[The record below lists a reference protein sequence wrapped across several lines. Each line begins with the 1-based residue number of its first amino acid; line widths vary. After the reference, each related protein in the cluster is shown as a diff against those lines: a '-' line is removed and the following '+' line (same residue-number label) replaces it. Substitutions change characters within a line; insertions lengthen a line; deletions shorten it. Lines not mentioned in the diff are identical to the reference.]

1 MGWSVLA
8 SVATAVAIVSLT
20 YLYSGVDADS
30 VPRKWSTP
38 TPQPPRDAPHAA
50 VPPPYTASSV
60 TGAVIQMDASHHLS
74 DGSTTNSNLLAV
86 DIKGQGPVPFSVA
99 RWNPGDLSPRLGPRR
114 PYSQP
119 NLAILMEMRGFDT
132 DDPENAAVQAWSP
145 SINMGVMMASVA
157 LNGQQWNRSKPVFYG
172 TVACATSSRAY
183 GYNMDDGTFT
193 NKEPN
198 LDITVGQAGAEE
210 EGSIDVAIAWFPYYQ
225 GWIGGYLNAPDPPAY
240 RPSSRSS
247 WTSWGSF
254 SSALPAD
261 ANEVLS
267 WQHMGATLRL
277 PHTHPSQG
285 MLFLLNS
292 YSGPENNDLNIMST
306 YPTSDGAWWVQ
317 VRKDSTDSAD
327 DLAPPSQASF
337 AFVYIP
343 YNAAGLIGAHIEG
356 RSGTPIIGVGQFR
369 SWRLGPGRYELH
381 VVPMGRHYAEA
392 EPITH
397 KDGALLLQV
406 MSHDTANHEHAQH
419 AFLSYD
425 IAANGSIYVEA
436 RSMRKGGN
444 GEELFYLVDTDF
456 AFAWIDFRNPITPN
470 PLTFTGRLPQMIQ
483 ETDFWSGLFVTVFVY
498 SLLLLAGGLYLLYTT
513 RLRRTAAL
521 AFERLSTTDS
531 LPSHFPLGETASETR
546 RGLAGSAGGAR
557 EGVDSSEDD
566 SITGALL
573 GGQEQQQQQQ
583 QQQEHG
589 GGASQPLSP
598 LLELDEDDSAEERE
612 QGKTGSGATSA
623 AMAPAPSAAGSA
635 KGTN

>member
-1 MGWSVLA
+1 MGWSNSVVA
-8 SVATAVAIVSLT
+8 SVATALALVSLT
-20 YLYSGVDADS
+20 CLSKGVDADS

-247 WTSWGSF
+247 WSSWGSF

-277 PHTHPSQG
+277 PHAHPSQG

-356 RSGTPIIGVGQFR
+356 RSGTPIIGAGQFR

-444 GEELFYLVDTDF
+444 GEELFYLVDT
-456 AFAWIDFRNPITPN
+456 
-470 PLTFTGRLPQMIQ
+470 GRLPQMIQ

-513 RLRRTAAL
+513 HLRRTAAL

-557 EGVDSSEDD
+557 GGVDSSEDD

-573 GGQEQQQQQQ
+573 GGQEQQQQQ
-583 QQQEHG
+583 EHG

-598 LLELDEDDSAEERE
+598 LPELDEDDSAEERE

-623 AMAPAPSAAGSA
+623 AIAPAPAAAGSA

>member
-1 MGWSVLA
+1 MNGVVANISRLPVKLA
-8 SVATAVAIVSLT
+8 
-20 YLYSGVDADS
+20 
-30 VPRKWSTP
+30 PN
-38 TPQPPRDAPHAA
+38 APAPAA
-50 VPPPYTASSV
+50 VPAPAAAPASPPAPTPAASP
-60 TGAVIQMDASHHLS
+60 H
-74 DGSTTNSNLLAV
+74 
-86 DIKGQGPVPFSVA
+86 F
-99 RWNPGDLSPRLGPRR
+99 R
-114 PYSQP
+114 PCCSCW
-119 NLAILMEMRGFDT
+119 
-132 DDPENAAVQAWSP
+132 VQAWSP

-183 GYNMDDGTFT
+183 GYNMDDGTFA

-277 PHTHPSQG
+277 PHAHPSQG

-317 VRKDSTDSAD
+317 VRKDSTDRAD

-343 YNAAGLIGAHIEG
+343 YIAAGLIGAHIEG
-356 RSGTPIIGVGQFR
+356 RSGTPIIGAGQFR

-381 VVPMGRHYAEA
+381 VVPMGRHYPDA

-444 GEELFYLVDTDF
+444 GQESFYLVDTDF

-521 AFERLSTTDS
+521 AFEHLSTTDS

-546 RGLAGSAGGAR
+546 RGADVGAGGAR
-557 EGVDSSEDD
+557 GEVDPSEDY

-573 GGQEQQQQQQ
+573 GGQQEQQQ
-583 QQQEHG
+583 ERRG
-589 GGASQPLSP
+589 EVSQPLSP
-598 LLELDEDDSAEERE
+598 LPELDEDDLGVLDSAEERE
-612 QGKTGSGATSA
+612 LGKMGSGETSA
-623 AMAPAPSAAGSA
+623 VIAPAPAAGSI